1 MDEIKN
7 NKVSFN
13 VVPITDNDKEA
24 VKNSLK
30 QYFFHDKPLSASLG
44 LIEEEE
50 SVIQFENFCI
60 DLLQFGE
67 LIGM

>member
-1 MDEIKN
+1 
-7 NKVSFN
+7 
-13 VVPITDNDKEA
+13 VPITDNDKEA

-30 QYFFHDKPLSASLG
+30 QYFFRDKPLSASLG
-44 LIEEEE
+44 LIEEE
-50 SVIQFENFCI
+50 SVIQFENVCI